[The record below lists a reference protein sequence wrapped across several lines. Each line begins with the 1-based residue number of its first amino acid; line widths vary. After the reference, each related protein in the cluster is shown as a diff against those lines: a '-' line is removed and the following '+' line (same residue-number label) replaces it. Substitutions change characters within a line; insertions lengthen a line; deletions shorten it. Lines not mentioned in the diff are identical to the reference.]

1 MRILHFG
8 IVALTMMAPAYTQTI
23 PPAAPSLT
31 AGAEFKGLRFDW
43 DTVAGASS
51 YRLEYRAH
59 QTGPF
64 VQVGSNLPASATS
77 KAFRLPLHLFDWT
90 YARYRLAACNSAGC
104 TRSPEVSVSLLRR
117 FAVGYFKADDTIFGM
132 AFGADTDLSPDG
144 LNFVSAAPGDT
155 ITSGGTT
162 RAGGAIFVFRRAS
175 DGSWFQ
181 RARLEPTVP
190 PFIESTNI
198 MNVAISGDGNTV
210 VLGMPQYF
218 HEEFDERSGEVF
230 VFRFNG
236 LYWVRTRLPAIARGT
251 FGRWVALNEAG
262 DTLAIARG
270 EALDPPVPRRVD
282 IYKLANGVWT
292 PVRSIADRPGIF
304 ELCNDQGLL
313 SRDGSTVAEVC
324 NERTA
329 SGGGTQLR
337 LYVRT
342 HSGPNWTVRE
352 DLPLELPVTGDFG
365 FGSGGL
371 GIDASGDTI
380 AANVSLNHGPNPD
393 MGPSEVHVF
402 KRTAGVY
409 SKVAALTPG
418 SWRPNA
424 QENFYGF
431 SIAVSGDGGTVA
443 VGDPWDNGL
452 GTGPRAAPLNPG
464 TARTGAVYIY
474 RFNNTWRLVNMVK
487 PNYHPFDQQTFA
499 RELALSRTGQTL
511 IVGQSAEHGADEGI
525 GGDWTNL
532 GTNGS
537 GAVWMY

>member
-1 MRILHFG
+1 MRILHFA
-8 IVALTMMAPAYTQTI
+8 IVALTMMAPAYTQTT

-43 DTVAGASS
+43 DAAAGASS

-64 VQVGSNLPASATS
+64 VLVGSTLPASATS

-90 YARYRLAACNSAGC
+90 FARYRLAACNSAGC

-117 FAVGYFKADDTIFGM
+117 FAVGYFKAENTIFGM
-132 AFGADTDLSPDG
+132 EFGDDTDLSPDG

-155 ITSGGTT
+155 IFSGNTT
-162 RAGGAIFVFRRAS
+162 ANGGAIYVFRRGP
-175 DGSWFQ
+175 DGAWFQ
-181 RARLEPTVP
+181 RARLQPTIP

-198 MNVAISGDGNTV
+198 MNVAISADGNTV
-210 VLGMPQYF
+210 ALGMPNYW
-218 HEEFDERSGEVF
+218 HEEHDPRSGEVF

-236 LYWVRTRLPAIARGT
+236 TSWTRTRLSAIARGA
-251 FGRWVALNEAG
+251 FGRWVALNDAG

-282 IYKLANGVWT
+282 IYKLANGAWT
-292 PVRSIADRPGIF
+292 PVRSIGDMPGLVEF
-304 ELCNDQGLL
+304 CDHGVF
-313 SRDGSTVAEVC
+313 SRDGSTVAEAC
-324 NERTA
+324 SEISSA
-329 SGGGTQLR
+329 GTQSR

-352 DLPLELPVTGDFG
+352 DVPLELPVTGDFG
-365 FGSGGL
+365 FGSLGL

-380 AANVSLNHGPNPD
+380 AAQVTLNHGPEPNT
-393 MGPSEVHVF
+393 GPAEVLVF
-402 KRTAGVY
+402 KRSAGVY

-418 SWRPNA
+418 AWRPDA
-424 QENFYGF
+424 QINFYGLE
-431 SIAVSGDGGTVA
+431 IAVSGDGGTIA

-474 RFNNTWRLVNMVK
+474 RFSNSWRLVNMVK
-487 PNYHPFDQQTFA
+487 PNYQPVEQQSFG
-499 RELALSRTGQTL
+499 RELALSGSGQTL
-511 IVGQSAEHGADEGI
+511 IVGEGGEDGAAEGI
-525 GGDWTNL
+525 GGDWSNL